1 MRNER
6 SDADVIREILE
17 GNVNAFELLMDRYQG
32 YVAGIVIKKVPKD
45 RTQEVAHEAFIR
57 AYRSLDTFK
66 AKTPFKHWLASIA
79 VRCCHD
85 FWRQHYRRKETP
97 ISSISDDGWEWIRT
111 LQVDGSAEAP
121 DGYARNPEAL
131 RVLRWAMEGMSPED
145 RMVLTLVHMGGVHDR
160 RGGGALALERSQ
172 GQNTCLSGPQEASKN
187 PFRCPSGHLGGRG
200 MEKKTQQIERI
211 EKALAQAHREQT
223 APDLPLNGARA

>member
-1 MRNER
+1 MEDARNER

-57 AYRSLDTFK
+57 AYRSLETFR

-85 FWRQHYRRKETP
+85 FWRQHYRRKETQ
-97 ISSISDDGWEWIRT
+97 IGSISEDGWEWIQT
-111 LQVDGSAEAP
+111 LRVDGSADAS

-131 RVLRWAMEGMSPED
+131 RVLRWAMESLSPED
-145 RMVLTLVHMGGVHDR
+145 RMVLTLVHMEGHTIAEAAELLHWSVPKVKIR
-160 RGGGALALERSQ
+160 AYRARKKLRK
-172 GQNTCLSGPQEASKN
+172 TLSDAIP
-187 PFRCPSGHLGGRG
+187 G
-200 MEKKTQQIERI
+200 M
-211 EKALAQAHREQT
+211 
-223 APDLPLNGARA
+223 